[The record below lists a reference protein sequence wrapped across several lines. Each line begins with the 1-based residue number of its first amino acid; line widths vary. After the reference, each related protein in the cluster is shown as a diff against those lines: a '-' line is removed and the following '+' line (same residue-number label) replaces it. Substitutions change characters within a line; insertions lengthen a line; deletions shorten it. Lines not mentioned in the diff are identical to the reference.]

1 MSVAV
6 GDKRVELAAAQRGF
20 VNSQIGTDILR
31 IQNVFFGMIKLP
43 PAPVIAEYLLVLSGQ
58 IGSVNAIMRRYRT
71 DAFRGRLNPPLL
83 KKLRTPGLA
92 DCLPPQAHSRK

>member
-1 MSVAV
+1 
-6 GDKRVELAAAQRGF
+6 
-20 VNSQIGTDILR
+20 
-31 IQNVFFGMIKLP
+31 MIKLP

-58 IGSVNAIMRRYRT
+58 IGSVYAVVRAYRT
-71 DAFRGRLNPPLL
+71 DAFWGRLNPPLL